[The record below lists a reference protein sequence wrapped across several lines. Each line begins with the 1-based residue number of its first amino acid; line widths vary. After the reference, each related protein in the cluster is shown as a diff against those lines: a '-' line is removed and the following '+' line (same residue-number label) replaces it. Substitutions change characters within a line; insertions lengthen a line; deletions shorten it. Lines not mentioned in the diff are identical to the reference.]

1 MGIIEHTV
9 TKTTNDIFFVV
20 RRIVLIAWSTCSY
33 TTKLHLLQDIYTP
46 VYVCVCVC
54 VCAHVCKG
62 VYSVVVF
69 VVLLQKSL

>member
-20 RRIVLIAWSTCSY
+20 SRIVAIMGVTDVN

-46 VYVCVCVC
+46 VYVYVCVCVC
-54 VCAHVCKG
+54 VCVRMCVR
-62 VYSVVVF
+62 VYIPS
-69 VVLLQKSL
+69 